1 MSFIIWYQ
9 VEIEEE
15 NAAGGLLGAAAS
27 LIGLGLPLKLSNS
40 VINGA
45 FILDADI
52 TITMTGGDSA
62 DSFEMTLIN
71 LPTKTADLL
80 KQKQNS
86 GMSGPT
92 LTPLTVKIH
101 LGYFDEP
108 STTTGSQPVLEG
120 KVTSIKSTVGEDGVG
135 RTVIK
140 GQEKGGY
147 RLRTT
152 CIEVGK
158 PQNTTGDALVKEV
171 IAQPA
176 GVSIADEGKLN
187 LPLTD
192 FTLKADNGLQALRIL
207 ADMAK
212 SPLVVR
218 DNTIYL
224 GAAVG
229 SPKYPAPVA
238 FSPDT
243 NIVRLDEL
251 QENDVDAERCPKPTT
266 QEKPPVAIRTR
277 LDLTVLGHPGLRV
290 GQVATVKNLAETP
303 QGTLRIEQV
312 THRFSTR
319 SGYVC
324 EVKLIV
330 AEAGQRARMTTG
342 VQSAVDRVRDVVES
356 SQSQRPALDMGQ
368 IKEYTPGSQQKHLA
382 TLDYGQSPPAD
393 GVAPSV
399 ETLIDSAVQL
409 HNKPIAAPF
418 AFHKCGLIVPI
429 YPKMRALIAHNRGLV
444 NDAVVAGFVWA
455 ENPLQERP
463 QNEAGDYWLALP
475 TALDNA
481 GLPTGKGANDLTDSS
496 GRRVIQ
502 NKAFQIFVADDK
514 LPDVGVRPTPPDANT
529 LIIEHQSGAKI
540 TIDKDGKIT
549 IETNSQELTLTNG
562 SVSLNLNGATVEV
575 K

>member
-15 NAAGGLLGAAAS
+15 QPAGGLLGAAAA
-27 LIGLGLPLKLSNS
+27 LVGLGLPLKVSNS
-40 VINGA
+40 VFNGA

-52 TITMTGGDSA
+52 TITMTGGDNA

-71 LPTKTADLL
+71 LPTQTADLL
-80 KQKQNS
+80 KDKQNS
-86 GMSGPT
+86 GMQADPPA
-92 LTPLTVKIH
+92 PLTVKIH

-108 STTTGSQPVLEG
+108 ATTTGSKPVLEG
-120 KVTSIKSTVGEDGVG
+120 KITAIKSTVGEDGIG
-135 RTVIK
+135 RTVIN

-152 CIEVGK
+152 CIAAGK
-158 PQNTTGDALVKEV
+158 PQQTTGDALLKEV

-176 GVSIADEGKLN
+176 GVSVATDSKLN
-187 LPLTD
+187 LSLPD
-192 FTLKADNGLQALRIL
+192 FTLKAGNGLQALRQL
-207 ADMAK
+207 ADMANA
-212 SPLVVR
+212 PLVVR

-229 SPKYPAPVA
+229 SSKDPAPVA
-238 FSPDT
+238 FTPDT
-243 NIVRLDEL
+243 NIVRLDEVH
-251 QENDVDAERCPKPTT
+251 ENDVDAERCPKPT
-266 QEKPPVAIRTR
+266 QAKPPATRTR

-290 GQVATVKNLAETP
+290 GQVATVKDLAETP

-324 EVKLIV
+324 DVKLI
-330 AEAGQRARMTTG
+330 AADAGQRARVSNG
-342 VQSAVDRVRDVVES
+342 VQSVVDRVRDVVES
-356 SQSQRPALDMGQ
+356 TQSNRPALDMGQ
-368 IKEYTPGSQQKHLA
+368 VKEYTPGSQQKHLA

-399 ETLIDSAVQL
+399 ETPIDADVQL
-409 HNKPIAAPF
+409 HNKPIASAF
-418 AFHKCGLIVPI
+418 AFHKCGLIVPV

-444 NDAVVAGFVWA
+444 NDALVTGFVWA

-463 QNEAGDYWLALP
+463 KNEAGDYWLALP
-475 TALDNA
+475 TALDGN
-481 GLPTGKGANDLTDSS
+481 GLPTGKGANDLIDSS

-502 NKAFQIFVADDK
+502 TKAFQLLVADDK
-514 LPDVGVRPTPPDANT
+514 LPDVGVRPSLPDANN

-540 TIDKDGKIT
+540 TIDQDGKIT
-549 IETNSQELTLTNG
+549 IETKAQQLTLTNG
-562 SVSLNLNGATVEV
+562 SVSLTLNGSTVEV

>member
-15 NAAGGLLGAAAS
+15 KPAGGLLGAAAA
-27 LIGLGLPLKLSNS
+27 LIGLGLPLKVSNS
-40 VINGA
+40 VFNGA

-52 TITMTGGDSA
+52 TITMTAGDAA
-62 DSFEMTLIN
+62 DSFELTLIN
-71 LPTKTADLL
+71 LPVQTADLL
-80 KQKQNS
+80 KEKQNS
-86 GMSGPT
+86 GMQAEPSR
-92 LTPLTVKIH
+92 PLTIKIH

-120 KVTSIKSTVGEDGVG
+120 KITSIKSTVGEDGIA
-135 RTVIK
+135 RTVIN

-152 CIEVGK
+152 CIAAGK
-158 PQNTTGDALVKEV
+158 PKQTTGDALVKEV
-171 IAQPA
+171 IAALA
-176 GVSIADEGKLN
+176 GVSVAEEGKLN
-187 LPLTD
+187 LTLTD
-192 FTLKADNGLQALRIL
+192 FTLKAGNGLQALRTL
-207 ADMAK
+207 ADMANV
-212 SPLVVR
+212 PLVVR

-229 SPKYPAPVA
+229 SAKYPAPVA
-238 FSPDT
+238 FTPDT
-243 NIVRLDEL
+243 NIVRLDEV
-251 QENDVDAERCPKPTT
+251 QENDVEAERCPKPTAT
-266 QEKPPVAIRTR
+266 KPPAPMRTR

-290 GQVATVKNLAETP
+290 GQVATVKGLEKAP

-312 THRFSTR
+312 THRFSTH

-324 EVKLIV
+324 EVKLL
-330 AEAGQRARMTTG
+330 AAAAGQRARTTTG
-342 VQSAVDRVRDVVES
+342 VQSVVDRVRDVVES

-368 IKEYTPGSQQKHLA
+368 IKEYTPGSRQKHLA

-399 ETLIDSAVQL
+399 ETPIDDAVQL
-409 HNKPIAAPF
+409 HNKALVSPF
-418 AFHKCGLIVPI
+418 AFHKCGLMVPV

-444 NDAVVAGFVWA
+444 NDALVAGFVWA

-481 GLPTGKGANDLTDSS
+481 GLPTGKGVNDLTDSS

-502 NKAFQIFVADDK
+502 TKAFQILVADDK
-514 LPDVGVRPTPPDANT
+514 LPDVGVRPTPPEANT

-540 TIDKDGKIT
+540 TIDKNGKIT
-549 IETNSQELTLTNG
+549 IETKSQELTLTNG
-562 SVSLNLNGATVEV
+562 AVSLTLNGATVEV